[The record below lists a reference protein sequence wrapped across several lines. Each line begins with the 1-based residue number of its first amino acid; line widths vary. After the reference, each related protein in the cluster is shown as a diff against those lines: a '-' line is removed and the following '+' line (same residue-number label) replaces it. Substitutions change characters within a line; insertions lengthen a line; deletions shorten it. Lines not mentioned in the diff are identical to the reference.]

1 MKLLLKTLVAG
12 YVAKKL
18 TRYYLNHRKPKTVEA

>member
-1 MKLLLKTLVAG
+1 MKLLLKTLIAG

-18 TRYYLNHRKPKTVEA
+18 THYYLNHKKPKTVEV